1 MATDSEKD
9 KPTDQQQVEK
19 TDTTQQQAPS
29 KPMPIDE
36 TQTAAYNDGYRSGIM
51 FCLHLVVLLGAS
63 LLVALMSYEVVNAKS
78 FYTSHIYLRVEFW
91 VCVIFLIDIALGW
104 FISDNRKKYVI
115 SQLPSFLICI
125 PYIQILW
132 AFGIHP
138 SGEWQFVL
146 EFLPILRAVFV
157 LGSVLRTMRFGKS
170 LSMFSAYMLLLLTMM
185 YFASLMFYVAEAS
198 INPEIHSF
206 RSAIYW
212 AILCTTTVGSN
223 ISEMTTLGEA
233 LATVLSAMGLILFP
247 VFTVYIS
254 NAVATPAKTKHEN

>member
-1 MATDSEKD
+1 MATDSDSEK
-9 KPTDQQQVEK
+9 
-19 TDTTQQQAPS
+19 TTQQTPPQTAAPQ
-29 KPMPIDE
+29 DE
-36 TQTAAYNDGYRSGIM
+36 TSTTAYNDGYRNGIM

-78 FYTSHIYLRVEFW
+78 FYTSHIYLQVEFW
-91 VCVIFLIDIALGW
+91 VCIIFLIDLILGLFIAE
-104 FISDNRKKYVI
+104 DKKKYALK
-115 SQLPSFLICI
+115 QLPSFLICI
-125 PYIQILW
+125 PYIQLLM
-132 AFGIHP
+132 AFGVHL

-157 LGSVLRTMRFGKS
+157 LGSVLRTMRFEKS
-170 LSMFSAYMLLLLTMM
+170 LSMFSAYVLLLLTMM

-198 INPEIHSF
+198 VNPEIHSF

-233 LATVLSAMGLILFP
+233 LATILSGMGLILFP

-254 NAVATPAKTKHEN
+254 NAVATPEKTKHS

>member
-1 MATDSEKD
+1 MATDSEND
-9 KPTDQQQVEK
+9 KTQAAPT
-19 TDTTQQQAPS
+19 TSAPA
-29 KPMPIDE
+29 PQPDE
-36 TQTAAYNDGYRSGIM
+36 TKTAAYNDGYRNGIM
-51 FCLHLVVLLGAS
+51 FCLHLIVLLGAS
-63 LLVALMSYEVVNAKS
+63 LLVALMSYEVINAKS

-91 VCVIFLIDIALGW
+91 VCVIFLIDIILGW
-104 FISDNRKKYVI
+104 FITDNRKKYVI
-115 SQLPSFLICI
+115 KQLPSFLICI
-125 PYIQILW
+125 PYIQLIEML
-132 AFGIHP
+132 GGHL
-138 SGEWQFVL
+138 SGEWQFFL

-157 LGSVLRTMRFGKS
+157 LGSILRTMRFGKS

-198 INPEIHSF
+198 VNPEIHSF

-233 LATVLSAMGLILFP
+233 LATVLSAMGLVLFP

-254 NAVATPAKTKHEN
+254 NAVATPAKTKHSA